1 MGIAQTLAPDQI
13 KYVQPK
19 IIFNEPKMPLRKVHD
34 FWLRW
39 KPLPKMMNIFLDHF
53 WIFELNHIVFDFGHL
68 NTINNLNAQIML
80 ELFVG
85 H

>member
-1 MGIAQTLAPDQI
+1 MS
-13 KYVQPK
+13 
-19 IIFNEPKMPLRKVHD
+19 LRKVHD

-39 KPLPKMMNIFLDHF
+39 KPLPKMMNIFLGHF

-80 ELFVG
+80 ELLCG
-85 H
+85 TLK

>member
-1 MGIAQTLAPDQI
+1 
-13 KYVQPK
+13 
-19 IIFNEPKMPLRKVHD
+19 
-34 FWLRW
+34 
-39 KPLPKMMNIFLDHF
+39 MMNIFLDHF

-68 NTINNLNAQIML
+68 NVINNLNAQIML